1 MRYSCTCILP
11 ALCTILFTRLKD
23 WGGLFCFYGLVKA
36 RKETH
41 MLKVH
46 ILARCPH
53 CDGQAYLPIGEAESY
68 TGEVYLRYAP
78 CPRCQGSGSVTR
90 WISLQEFADLLEK
103 ADLLDAFT
111 PDTDELV
118 QLQPTSQYRDSR
130 DAAGI

>member
-1 MRYSCTCILP
+1 
-11 ALCTILFTRLKD
+11 
-23 WGGLFCFYGLVKA
+23 
-36 RKETH
+36 

-46 ILARCPH
+46 ILTCCPH

-68 TGEVYLRYAP
+68 TGEAYLRYLP
-78 CPRCQGSGSVTR
+78 CPVCQGTGNAAK
-90 WISLQEFADLLEK
+90 WISLREFADLLEK

-111 PDTDELV
+111 PGTDELA